1 MAESVTSV
9 DFTPEVGICY
19 STKNALPTCE
29 GDTIVL
35 GNMLRKYDFTIA
47 ALAGTTYYLRTYV
60 KFLDKVGYSA
70 VDTVTTMS
78 INNKVINCH
87 QFIDLGLPSGL
98 LWADCNVG
106 ASSPEG
112 YGEYFAWGETA
123 PKSFYYSYYDSYK
136 WGSPNYINSKYHGN
150 REILELEDRAA
161 TVNWCAD
168 CRMLTYDDFQE
179 LKSECE
185 WTQQTYY
192 NGISGYIVTG
202 PNGNSIFIPDDY
214 VYWTSKRS
222 SWVKAYT
229 FDCYSIFITR
239 YRDEGLSV
247 RAVAEKQSC

>member
-29 GDTIVL
+29 DDTIVL

-47 ALAGTTYYLRTYV
+47 ALVGTTYYLHTYV
-60 KFLDKVGYSA
+60 TFLDKVGYSA

-136 WGSPNYINSKYHGN
+136 WGSPDYINSKYHGN
-150 REILELEDRAA
+150 RE
-161 TVNWCAD
+161 
-168 CRMLTYDDFQE
+168 F
-179 LKSECE
+179 
-185 WTQQTYY
+185 
-192 NGISGYIVTG
+192 
-202 PNGNSIFIPDDY
+202 
-214 VYWTSKRS
+214 
-222 SWVKAYT
+222 
-229 FDCYSIFITR
+229 
-239 YRDEGLSV
+239 
-247 RAVAEKQSC
+247 